1 MGEGILLLR
10 LPLPTPGLL
19 DKINEYIV
27 FIYLFI
33 FVFWRQEG
41 SHIAQD
47 DLELTMEGK
56 AGLDFLI
63 KC

>member
-10 LPLPTPGLL
+10 LPLPIPGLL

-41 SHIAQD
+41 SHIAQH